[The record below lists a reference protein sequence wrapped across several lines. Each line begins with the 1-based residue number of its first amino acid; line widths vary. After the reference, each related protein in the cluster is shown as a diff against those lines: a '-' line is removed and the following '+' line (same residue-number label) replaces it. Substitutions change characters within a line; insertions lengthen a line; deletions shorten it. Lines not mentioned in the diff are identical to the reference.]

1 MALIILQFGHST
13 FIMIHPNNFF
23 FYLNQ
28 TIKKNQGAQEDL
40 DRSVGNKHKVDV
52 LVVIHMATGKI
63 YD

>member
-1 MALIILQFGHST
+1 MT
-13 FIMIHPNNFF
+13 FT

-28 TIKKNQGAQEDL
+28 TTKKNQGAEEDL
-40 DRSVGNKHKVDV
+40 DRVAGNKHKVDV